1 MNNVKTVEN
10 RVELNKAQIIDR
22 MIIGVNKR
30 KTTDDRNYLVQSYNV
45 RLSK

>member
-1 MNNVKTVEN
+1 MNNVKKVEN

-30 KTTDDRNYLVQSYNV
+30 KTTDGKNYLVQSHNV
-45 RLSK
+45 TLSK